1 MQNIKDHRFLNE
13 RGHVCM
19 VYVEFTRGE
28 TSKFDITFIE
38 PRGDGVSGSNYK
50 QYFKDIK
57 DGIQLKWDVSYPQQS
72 VAITTNLI
80 KSNIQGNDQICYIW
94 SYFSVLLFILNRGIT
109 LNDISTLFISQKTR
123 YLLIYMFMYM
133 IYMNS

>member
-1 MQNIKDHRFLNE
+1 
-13 RGHVCM
+13 M

-57 DGIQLKWDVSYPQQS
+57 NGIQLKWDVSYPQQS